1 MKSIHTGAVKWVAA
15 IACLAG
21 LVSASFGQS
30 GEVYSLNVVGFQK
43 VAAPAAKLQIS
54 ATPFDQANPNIDYA
68 IGNQLTGSVSYF
80 SSDNVLL
87 WDVQGQKY
95 SNYFIAGGTGDP
107 YYDGHWFTPG
117 LKPATSFPANV
128 TPGRAFWIRSR
139 SSSTQTVVLAGD
151 VPADL
156 AITNAIAAGLQLL
169 SYPYS
174 TPRSIDSMA
183 FSNGGSGNISYFT
196 SDNIMLWD
204 DQSQAYSHYFLAGGT
219 GDPYYDGHWFTP
231 ALKPATSFAISV
243 VQPGRGFW
251 YRHRGSGFNW
261 IETKPYTV
269 P

>member
-43 VAAPAAKLQIS
+43 VTAPAVKYQIS
-54 ATPFDQANPNIDYA
+54 ATPFDQANPNIEYA
-68 IGNQLTGSVSYF
+68 VGSQLTGSLSF
-80 SSDNVLL
+80 NSSDNILL

-95 SNYFIAGGTGDP
+95 SNYFIAGGTGMP
-107 YYDGHWFTPG
+107 EYDGHWFTPG
-117 LKPATSFPANV
+117 LLPASNFPANV
-128 TPGRAFWIRSR
+128 APGQGFWIRSR
-139 SSSTQTVVLAGD
+139 QGTTQTVVLAGD

-156 AITNAIAAGLQLL
+156 AITNHISGGFQIL

-174 TPRSIDSMA
+174 TPRSIDSMT
-183 FSNGGSGNISYFT
+183 FSNGGLGGLSFNA

-204 DQSQAYSHYFLAGGT
+204 YNTQAYSNYFLVAGAGA
-219 GDPYYDGHWFTP
+219 PYDGHWYTP
-231 ALKPATSFAISV
+231 GLLPATNFNVI
-243 VQPGRGFW
+243 VQPGQGFW
-251 YRHRGSGFNW
+251 YRHRSSGFNW
-261 IETKPYTV
+261 IEAKPYTV